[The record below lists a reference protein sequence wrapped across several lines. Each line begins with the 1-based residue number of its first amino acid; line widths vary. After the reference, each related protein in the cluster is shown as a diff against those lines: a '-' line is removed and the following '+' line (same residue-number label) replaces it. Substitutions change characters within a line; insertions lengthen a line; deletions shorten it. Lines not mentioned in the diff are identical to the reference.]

1 MTIYERLLKKTW
13 KEKLSKEEQNLFL
26 NAGRNLLS
34 DDMEYQREEIK
45 QLSTYLNEKILQMK
59 KEYTNKKKVV
69 LISCLC
75 MGSNFAFLKETG
87 SVKKERKMTI
97 ELIFK
102 IAAVGILVT
111 ILGQVL
117 KHSGREEQAFLV
129 SLAGLFIVLS
139 WIIPCISELFTEI
152 YSLFQL

>member
-13 KEKLSKEEQNLFL
+13 KEKFSKEQNLFL

-75 MGSNFAFLKETG
+75 MGAL
-87 SVKKERKMTI
+87 
-97 ELIFK
+97 
-102 IAAVGILVT
+102 AVIL
-111 ILGQVL
+111 
-117 KHSGREEQAFLV
+117 
-129 SLAGLFIVLS
+129 LF
-139 WIIPCISELFTEI
+139 
-152 YSLFQL
+152 

>member
-13 KEKLSKEEQNLFL
+13 KEKFSKEEQNLFL

-75 MGSNFAFLKETG
+75 MGA
-87 SVKKERKMTI
+87 KMTI

>member
-13 KEKLSKEEQNLFL
+13 KEKFSKEEQNL

-75 MGSNFAFLKETG
+75 MGAL
-87 SVKKERKMTI
+87 
-97 ELIFK
+97 
-102 IAAVGILVT
+102 AVIL
-111 ILGQVL
+111 
-117 KHSGREEQAFLV
+117 
-129 SLAGLFIVLS
+129 LF
-139 WIIPCISELFTEI
+139 
-152 YSLFQL
+152 

>member
-13 KEKLSKEEQNLFL
+13 KEKFSKEEESSPHFVSLY
-26 NAGRNLLS
+26 GG
-34 DDMEYQREEIK
+34 I
-45 QLSTYLNEKILQMK
+45 
-59 KEYTNKKKVV
+59 
-69 LISCLC
+69 
-75 MGSNFAFLKETG
+75 GSNFAFLKETG

>member
-1 MTIYERLLKKTW
+1 MTTKKPNFII
-13 KEKLSKEEQNLFL
+13 KFDGQKYSKEEQNLFL

-75 MGSNFAFLKETG
+75 MGAL
-87 SVKKERKMTI
+87 
-97 ELIFK
+97 
-102 IAAVGILVT
+102 AVIL
-111 ILGQVL
+111 
-117 KHSGREEQAFLV
+117 
-129 SLAGLFIVLS
+129 LF
-139 WIIPCISELFTEI
+139 
-152 YSLFQL
+152 

>member
-13 KEKLSKEEQNLFL
+13 KEKFSKEEQNLFL

-59 KEYTNKKKVV
+59 KEYTN
-69 LISCLC
+69 
-75 MGSNFAFLKETG
+75 
-87 SVKKERKMTI
+87 KKERKMTI

>member
-13 KEKLSKEEQNLFL
+13 KEKFS

-75 MGSNFAFLKETG
+75 MGAL
-87 SVKKERKMTI
+87 
-97 ELIFK
+97 
-102 IAAVGILVT
+102 AVIL
-111 ILGQVL
+111 
-117 KHSGREEQAFLV
+117 
-129 SLAGLFIVLS
+129 LF
-139 WIIPCISELFTEI
+139 
-152 YSLFQL
+152 

>member
-1 MTIYERLLKKTW
+1 MSLYGGI
-13 KEKLSKEEQNLFL
+13 
-26 NAGRNLLS
+26 
-34 DDMEYQREEIK
+34 
-45 QLSTYLNEKILQMK
+45 
-59 KEYTNKKKVV
+59 
-69 LISCLC
+69 
-75 MGSNFAFLKETG
+75 GSNFAFLKETG

-117 KHSGREEQAFLV
+117 KHSGREEQAFL
-129 SLAGLFIVLS
+129 FIVLS

>member
-13 KEKLSKEEQNLFL
+13 KEKFSKEEQNLFL

-34 DDMEYQREEIK
+34 DDMEYQIK

-75 MGSNFAFLKETG
+75 MGAL
-87 SVKKERKMTI
+87 
-97 ELIFK
+97 
-102 IAAVGILVT
+102 AVIL
-111 ILGQVL
+111 
-117 KHSGREEQAFLV
+117 
-129 SLAGLFIVLS
+129 LF
-139 WIIPCISELFTEI
+139 
-152 YSLFQL
+152 

>member
-1 MTIYERLLKKTW
+1 MSLYGGI
-13 KEKLSKEEQNLFL
+13 
-26 NAGRNLLS
+26 
-34 DDMEYQREEIK
+34 
-45 QLSTYLNEKILQMK
+45 
-59 KEYTNKKKVV
+59 
-69 LISCLC
+69 
-75 MGSNFAFLKETG
+75 GSNFAFLKETG

-129 SLAGLFIVLS
+129 SLAGLFVLS

>member
-13 KEKLSKEEQNLFL
+13 KEKFSKEEQNLFL

-45 QLSTYLNEKILQMK
+45 LSTYLNEKILQMK

-75 MGSNFAFLKETG
+75 MGAL
-87 SVKKERKMTI
+87 
-97 ELIFK
+97 
-102 IAAVGILVT
+102 AVIL
-111 ILGQVL
+111 
-117 KHSGREEQAFLV
+117 
-129 SLAGLFIVLS
+129 LF
-139 WIIPCISELFTEI
+139 
-152 YSLFQL
+152 

>member
-13 KEKLSKEEQNLFL
+13 KEKFSKEEQNLFL

-75 MGSNFAFLKETG
+75 MGAL
-87 SVKKERKMTI
+87 
-97 ELIFK
+97 
-102 IAAVGILVT
+102 AV
-111 ILGQVL
+111 
-117 KHSGREEQAFLV
+117 
-129 SLAGLFIVLS
+129 IVL
-139 WIIPCISELFTEI
+139 F
-152 YSLFQL
+152 